1 VLGLSGLFWYL
12 VKGRPILTEEEL
24 ASDNDSAH
32 SKPQFEIEDRQ
43 YAGRSWVGRILR
55 YPLRIFSKSKPTSI
69 FLVGCIVA
77 RALILRRIVLGVE
90 CAGDGV
96 EVRIALE

>member
-1 VLGLSGLFWYL
+1 VLGLSGLFWSL

-32 SKPQFEIEDRQ
+32 SKPQFEIEDGQ
-43 YAGRSWVGRILR
+43 YVGRSWVGRTLR

-69 FLVGCIVA
+69 FLVGCVVA
-77 RALILRRIVLGVE
+77 RALILRRIVLGIE